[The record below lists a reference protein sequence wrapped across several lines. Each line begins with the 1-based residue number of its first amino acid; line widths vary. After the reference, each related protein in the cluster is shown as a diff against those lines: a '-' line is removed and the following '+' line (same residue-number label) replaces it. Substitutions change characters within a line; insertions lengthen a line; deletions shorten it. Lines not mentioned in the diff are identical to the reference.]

1 MDEVV
6 GLKELGIKDDD
17 IEIDFTDEDNG
28 GARIDVYFKTYVA
41 EEVFRAA
48 CARAGVSQEEY
59 LRKLLG
65 F

>member
-1 MDEVV
+1 MDEIV
-6 GLKELGIKDDD
+6 GLKELGLKEDD
-17 IEIDFTDEDNG
+17 IEVDFTDEEDG
-28 GARIDVYFKTYVA
+28 GARIDVYFTTYVA

-48 CARAGVSQEEY
+48 CARAGISQEEY